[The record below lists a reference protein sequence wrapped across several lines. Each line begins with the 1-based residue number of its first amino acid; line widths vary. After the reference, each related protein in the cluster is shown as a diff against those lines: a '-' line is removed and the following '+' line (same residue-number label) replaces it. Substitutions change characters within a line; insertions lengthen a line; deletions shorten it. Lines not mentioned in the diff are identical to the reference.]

1 MQTIITKTSSKGNE
15 LVVKLNGMN
24 IIGSVDG
31 VEAGYDHIEMYPQ
44 PVQVGDVTIA
54 GYLRS
59 AKIALTPG
67 EVSLIKQTIKANRA
81 ATVRAMNSPAARNQP
96 VDIAAEM
103 EREDSAW

>member
-31 VEAGYDHIEMYPQ
+31 VEAGYDHIELYPQ
-44 PVQVGDVTIA
+44 PVQVGTVTVA
-54 GYLRS
+54 GYLRN
-59 AKIALTPG
+59 AKIALTAD
-67 EVSLIKQTIKANRA
+67 EVALIKQTIKANRA
-81 ATVRAMNSPAARNQP
+81 AQVRAQNAPSARNQP
-96 VDIAAEM
+96 TDLAAEM